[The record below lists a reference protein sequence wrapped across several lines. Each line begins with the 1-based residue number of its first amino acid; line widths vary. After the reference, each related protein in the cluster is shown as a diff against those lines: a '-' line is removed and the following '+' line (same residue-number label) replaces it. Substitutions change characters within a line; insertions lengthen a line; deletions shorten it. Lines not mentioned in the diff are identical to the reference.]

1 MSWVESIRFTNQSY
15 QSTYLCYFSRP
26 ASFLICRRCVVI
38 VVQTKR
44 TTCRP
49 RGASLIIRSQIS
61 LCLLF
66 DLQFGECQIKLNNNM
81 FPFRQVDDLFNI
93 RIPDERSQPLRVLRP
108 ILALFSFFFFLLKY
122 FFFYFPLKVSW
133 CAGAG
138 RLNLFSFLLL
148 LLPYRPHRN
157 FFYVQH
163 T

>member
-108 ILALFSFFFFLLKY
+108 ILALFSFLFFFTKIFFFLFSFKSIVMRGRGAAQS
-122 FFFYFPLKVSW
+122 FFFPSSSSTL
-133 CAGAG
+133 
-138 RLNLFSFLLL
+138 
-148 LLPYRPHRN
+148 
-157 FFYVQH
+157 
-163 T
+163 